1 MPEALA
7 GFLAIECSELSV
19 MVLMCVGAQLPFL
32 VSSYLLERE
41 GYGFRPGNMD
51 DHWYAYVLMYKYA
64 DPVDEVNAF
73 LREQGAGGDAAVL
86 IENCLKIA
94 CGCLRLRAI
103 FLRNFCFFGEKIDT
117 RCGWG
122 RLAWWRG
129 VGVFGVG
136 RGDFMGA
143 DFVGFLAVGV
153 AVKCGWPGGRGA
165 AILGA
170 SKLRMIL

>member
-1 MPEALA
+1 MNN
-7 GFLAIECSELSV
+7 
-19 MVLMCVGAQLPFL
+19 PFL
-32 VSSYLLERE
+32 LACEVAEYRLRDEW
-41 GYGFRPGNMD
+41 NM
-51 DHWYAYVLMYKYA
+51 
-64 DPVDEVNAF
+64 
-73 LREQGAGGDAAVL
+73 AAL
-86 IENCLKIA
+86 Q
-94 CGCLRLRAI
+94 RAI

-129 VGVFGVG
+129 VGVFDVG

-170 SKLRMIL
+170 SKLRMIILK

>member
-1 MPEALA
+1 MLFF
-7 GFLAIECSELSV
+7 GS
-19 MVLMCVGAQLPFL
+19 
-32 VSSYLLERE
+32 R
-41 GYGFRPGNMD
+41 
-51 DHWYAYVLMYKYA
+51 
-64 DPVDEVNAF
+64 
-73 LREQGAGGDAAVL
+73 GDAAVL

-129 VGVFGVG
+129 VGVFDVG

-170 SKLRMIL
+170 SKLRMIAK

>member
-1 MPEALA
+1 MLQIYFSLHLDANKYTRFEKIWSLLVVLVNNYH
-7 GFLAIECSELSV
+7 GFVCQRLWRAFWLLKV
-19 MVLMCVGAQLPFL
+19 QNFPF
-32 VSSYLLERE
+32 Y
-41 GYGFRPGNMD
+41 
-51 DHWYAYVLMYKYA
+51 
-64 DPVDEVNAF
+64 
-73 LREQGAGGDAAVL
+73 
-86 IENCLKIA
+86 NCG
-94 CGCLRLRAI
+94 GCLRLRAI

-136 RGDFMGA
+136 RGDFVGA

-165 AILGA
+165 AILRA
-170 SKLRMIL
+170 SKLRMIASN